1 MDNAHDRRD
10 LSASQSVSPEL
21 DLAIAARRAGEP
33 VTQHL
38 TVDERELLDSL
49 TPWLR
54 ALKDATGPDREE
66 RSADAIR
73 RTPVRTD
80 DPIAL
85 MLGLVPSQETVVDG
99 RKLAA
104 ARKVAKLNLL
114 QLVKRLV
121 ERGWE
126 VDTAT
131 AFAWEQGNLPVAP
144 AIVNAIAEELHVS
157 SEALLTRQGRV
168 EPLAELFDD
177 QSIVAFLDQW
187 AHDIDTSASA
197 LRAECL
203 SILATSGR
211 RNSTI
216 ASVETLLKILGHLK
230 DVPGFGQRR

>member
-10 LSASQSVSPEL
+10 LSTSQIVSPEL
-21 DLAIAARRAGEP
+21 DLAIAARSAGEP

-38 TVDERELLDSL
+38 TVGERELLDSL
-49 TPWLR
+49 TPWLQ

-73 RTPVRTD
+73 RTPVRKD

-144 AIVNAIAEELHVS
+144 A
-157 SEALLTRQGRV
+157 RG
-168 EPLAELFDD
+168 
-177 QSIVAFLDQW
+177 
-187 AHDIDTSASA
+187 
-197 LRAECL
+197 C
-203 SILATSGR
+203 
-211 RNSTI
+211 
-216 ASVETLLKILGHLK
+216 
-230 DVPGFGQRR
+230 PGSRGT